1 MTLTA
6 EAFST
11 AIAGIDYAPRGM
23 WFSELF
29 LFLSTC
35 ATAGVTLLVE
45 SGVRHGTSTRVLA
58 AVGLAPIIAIDLKH
72 FEVGP
77 VAGVRF
83 ITGDAREV
91 VPRLLRQHRDQRIGV
106 LLDGPKGPKGLQL
119 KDVCLHAPN
128 VEVVGCHDV
137 AAGHGETW
145 HSHAPSMRLLARGF
159 DTRIPAAVL
168 LADPLGPGLGVWV
181 SP

>member
-6 EAFST
+6 ETFAA

-29 LFLSTC
+29 LFLSVC

-45 SGVRHGTSTRVLA
+45 SGVRNGTSTRVLA
-58 AVGLAPIIAIDLKH
+58 AVGLAPLIAIDLKH

-83 ITGDAREV
+83 IAGDARDV
-91 VPRLLRQHRDQRIGV
+91 LPRLLRQHSGQRIGV
-106 LLDGPKGPKGLQL
+106 LLDGPKGPKGLAL
-119 KDVCLHAPN
+119 KDICLQSPN
-128 VEVVGCHDV
+128 VAVVGCHDV

-145 HSHAPSMRLLARGF
+145 HSHMGSRQQIARPF
-159 DTRIPAAVL
+159 DTRIPTSVRG
-168 LADPLGPGLGVWV
+168 ADPLGPGLGIWV
-181 SP
+181 HA